1 MSHRKIIKDIR
12 RRKIPFQAMI
22 IVTWQCNFRCEY
34 CYPFL
39 PLDNAPSLSEIKRK
53 IDKIACEG
61 NMQLFINGG
70 EPLIRKDFLEI
81 VRYAGE
87 KPLAVVIQT
96 NGTLMTPEIADRLKE
111 LNVMQVELN
120 LLAAERNLHDSI
132 TGIKGSFAKTLS
144 VAKFLKNK
152 GIRVVFNTVL
162 IKKNQGQIL
171 RLKRLSKKI
180 NIPQCFRPVDYP
192 DEGRKP
198 IARSTYLRRYKVDK
212 PMSFYWR

>member
-1 MSHRKIIKDIR
+1 
-12 RRKIPFQAMI
+12 MI
-22 IVTWQCNFRCEY
+22 IVTWQCNLRCEY

-39 PLDNAPSLSEIKRK
+39 PLDNEPSLPEIKRK
-53 IDKIACEG
+53 IDKIAHEG

-81 VRYAGE
+81 VRYASE

-144 VAKFLKNK
+144 AAKLLKNK
-152 GIRVVFNTVL
+152 GIGVIFNTVL
-162 IKKNQGQIL
+162 MKKNQEQISKL
-171 RLKRLSKKI
+171 RRLSK
-180 NIPQCFRPVDYP
+180 NLDIPQCFRSLSYP

-198 IARSTYLRRYKVDK
+198 IARNTYLRRYKADK
-212 PMSFYWR
+212 PINFYGRQPLA